1 MARNFTENCFPP
13 VILLSGTD
21 DAGGAGAGGGGLGD
35 ILPEW
40 FLAKQQWGEVEL
52 EKFRFNK
59 SCYAATPIK
68 GSLTRKKQSWMK
80 GNQLLSSQGFIKPL
94 ILVR

>member
-13 VILLSGTD
+13 VVLLSGTD
-21 DAGGAGAGGGGLGD
+21 DAGGAGGGGLGD

-59 SCYAATPIK
+59 SCY
-68 GSLTRKKQSWMK
+68 SD
-80 GNQLLSSQGFIKPL
+80 QGFPDQKKAKL
-94 ILVR
+94 NEG